1 MLYGKAT
8 QFTAG
13 DPRCFGSGEDHPSKT
28 QAMEPWMLAQAH
40 ARDYFMLVNNALH
53 CAATDEAP
61 EPWASRLLTPRK
73 LAHAP
78 LKTLEFQDSVR
89 TGAPV
94 QDLKIVGA
102 RINPGSG
109 GWERKY
115 VFDVLREDG
124 GVGTWASYDLAVALK
139 LRNRGAGK
147 T

>member
-1 MLYGKAT
+1 
-8 QFTAG
+8 
-13 DPRCFGSGEDHPSKT
+13 
-28 QAMEPWMLAQAH
+28 MLAQSH
-40 ARDYFMLVNNALH
+40 ARDYFMLVNVALH

-61 EPWASRLLTPRK
+61 DPWASRLLTRPK
-73 LAHAP
+73 LACTP
-78 LKTLEFQDSVR
+78 LKTLEFRDSVQ

-124 GVGTWASYDLAVALK
+124 GVGEWASYDLAVALK
-139 LRNRGAGK
+139 LIGPRTKPPSPPGRPRGDWHHLLKPWPVFSRRRKRARN
-147 T
+147 